1 MLARNSYRM
10 FGNSLLRNFAHAPD
24 IRGVRG
30 REVIDSRG
38 NPTVEA
44 EVVTDGGVFRSIVP
58 SGASTGI
65 YEAHELRDGDKGRFG
80 GKGVLTAVENI
91 NTKIR
96 EALVGRD
103 VTAQTELDTLLVEQ
117 LDGSNNQYGWNKKNL
132 GANAVLAV
140 SLSLARAAAVQKQM
154 PLYQYLAEL
163 AGTQRDKYVLP
174 VPCFNVINGG
184 EHAGNQIAFQEFMI
198 LPVGAPSFREGL
210 RYGAEVYQT
219 LKGLIK
225 QRYGQDAVNVG
236 DEGGFAPDIDTA
248 EECLQLLVDAIEAA
262 GHTGKV
268 KIGLDVAASEFY
280 RDGKYD
286 LRFKS
291 KTPQLVT
298 VEELAQKFVELCDKY
313 PIVSIEDPF
322 DQDDWEAYTH
332 LMEKLGDRVSFFL

>member
-1 MLARNSYRM
+1 MFSRTSYKM
-10 FGNSLLRNFAHAPD
+10 FGNQLLRNFAHEPL
-24 IRGVRG
+24 IRAVRG

-44 EVVTDGGVFRSIVP
+44 EVITDGGIFRSIVP

-65 YEAHELRDGDKGRFG
+65 YEAHELRDGDKSRYG

-91 NTKIR
+91 NTTISS
-96 EALVGRD
+96 ALVGKD
-103 VTAQTELDTLLVEQ
+103 VTKQTELDTLLVEQ
-117 LDGSNNQYGWNKKNL
+117 IDGSKSEYGWTKKKL
-132 GANAVLAV
+132 GANAILAV
-140 SLSLARAAAVQKQM
+140 SLSLARAAAVQQQI
-154 PLYQYLAEL
+154 PLYQYLATL
-163 AGTQRDKYVLP
+163 SGQKRSKYVLP
-174 VPCFNVINGG
+174 VPSFNVINGG

-198 LPVGAPSFREGL
+198 LPVGAPSFKEGL

-225 QRYGQDAVNVG
+225 KRYGQDAVNVG
-236 DEGGFAPDIDTA
+236 DEGGFAPNIETA

-291 KTPQLVT
+291 EQSQLVT
-298 VEELAQKFVELCDKY
+298 TEELVQKYAELCDNF

-322 DQDDWEAYTH
+322 DQDDWEAYTL
-332 LMEKLGDRVSFFL
+332 LMERIGDRVTF